1 MMKKK
6 LNILIFLSSV
16 LLLISGYFFYQNKQT
31 IECVSTFSIIGKK
44 IIKEKMRASLNLVL
58 NKNLAS
64 KLQDQYV
71 KKNIIL
77 IDFNDDKATVIS
89 KIRFLKA
96 DPVIVKNKISATF
109 DETLRLFDLKILQQE
124 INCKLESSVYNLI
137 LPILLCLSLIIY
149 VFIIRIKYIP

>member
-1 MMKKK
+1 MKKK